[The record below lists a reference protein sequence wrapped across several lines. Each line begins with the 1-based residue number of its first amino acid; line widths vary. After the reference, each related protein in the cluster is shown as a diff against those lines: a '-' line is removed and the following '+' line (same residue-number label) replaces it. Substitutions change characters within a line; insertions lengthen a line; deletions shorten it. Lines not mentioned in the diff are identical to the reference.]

1 MALPFRKMAILSW
14 PRLRLV
20 LTVSRDR
27 PCFYLTAVAKDRLPV
42 FRTEKIKALACAA
55 LDEAR
60 QSGGFLLLAYVIM
73 PDHLHVITDGART
86 SADTLRFIK
95 GIASRRIIAHLKE
108 KGYETSLHKLRHERQ
123 ARHYQYSLWQHH
135 SNVLLLTG
143 EAFLMQKVR
152 YLHHNPVRAGL
163 VEDAAEYR
171 WSSVRLWNRVPQAD
185 EPLSVDIESIQ
196 WRAGG
201 KA

>member
-1 MALPFRKMAILSW
+1 M
-14 PRLRLV
+14 